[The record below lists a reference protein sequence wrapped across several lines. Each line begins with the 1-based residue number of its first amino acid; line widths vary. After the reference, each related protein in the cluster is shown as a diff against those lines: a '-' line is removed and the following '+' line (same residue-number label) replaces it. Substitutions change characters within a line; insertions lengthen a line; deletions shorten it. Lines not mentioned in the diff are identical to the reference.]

1 MCITKIV
8 YAEKMYGR
16 SLLDD
21 GQQFVGSDE

>member
-8 YAEKMYGR
+8 YAEKMRGR

-21 GQQFVGSDE
+21 GQQFVGGNE

>member
-8 YAEKMYGR
+8 YAEKMCSR

-21 GQQFVGSDE
+21 GQQFVGGNE